1 MTRMRDRVIALS
13 GALLFLVSSVALTVV
28 VIVQMVQES
37 KAKDKVATTG
47 TTIKTEAGKLK
58 GTKLEGFTPVAEVT
72 ETQSTD
78 LTPGTGK
85 EITSVNDT
93 VTADYTGALAA
104 DGTIFE
110 SSLDSGQPLTT
121 PLSGL
126 IPGWQEGMIGM
137 KEGGK
142 RRMIIPA
149 EKAYGAQGSG
159 ENIPPNSNLVFDVT
173 LKKVGE

>member
-1 MTRMRDRVIALS
+1 MARMRDRVIALS
-13 GALLFLVSSVALTVV
+13 GALMFLISSVALTVV

-37 KAKDKVATTG
+37 KAKKDTTANVESS
-47 TTIKTEAGKLK
+47 IKTEEGKLK
-58 GTKLEGFTPVAEVT
+58 GTKLQGFTPVSEVT
-72 ETQSTD
+72 EITSTD
-78 LTPGTGK
+78 LTPGTGA
-85 EITSVNDT
+85 EIKTADDT

-121 PLSGL
+121 KLSGL

-137 KEGGK
+137 KEGGT
-142 RRMIIPA
+142 RRMVIPS
-149 EKAYGAQGSG
+149 EKAYGAQGQG
-159 ENIPPNSNLVFDVT
+159 DIPANSNLVFDVT